1 VVRVRG
7 ALWRAR
13 TNRATPI
20 ELHDGVRVVEVD
32 GLLLEVE
39 PLEGGAVDYREKR
52 RGGDEDDAESE
63 PVDDGRVLIDGKP
76 LDSA

>member
-1 VVRVRG
+1 MSP
-7 ALWRAR
+7 L
-13 TNRATPI
+13 P
-20 ELHDGVRVVEVD
+20 LDGVRVVEVD

-52 RGGDEDDAESE
+52 RGGDEDDAEIE